1 MFVRRSA
8 PFALVAL
15 LLVTLAPAARAADE
29 EATEFIQTLGD
40 EFVAVLADKELPAE
54 RRIEEFRRLFI
65 EGFDVKTISRFALG
79 RYWRRASKSQRLEY
93 SRLFSDYM
101 VTTYSARLGQY
112 SGEKIV
118 VGETRNDGKRDSIVS
133 SKIVRP
139 KGKPVRLDWR
149 LRRRDESY
157 KIVDVV
163 IEGVSMA
170 ITQRDAFA
178 SVIRRGGGKV
188 ESLLE
193 ELRSKVRDKQNKSE
207 RPRHLK
213 TATG

>member
-1 MFVRRSA
+1 MFLRRFA
-8 PFALVAL
+8 PLALVAYL
-15 LLVTLAPAARAADE
+15 LTSGGAARAADA
-29 EATEFIQTLGD
+29 EAIDFIQTLGD
-40 EFVAVLADKELPAE
+40 EFVSVLADKELPAE
-54 RRIEEFRRLFI
+54 RRLEEFRRLFI
-65 EGFDVKTISRFALG
+65 EGFDVRTISRFALG
-79 RYWRRASKSQRLEY
+79 RYWRRASKNQRQEY
-93 SRLFSDYM
+93 GRLFSDYI
-101 VTTYSARLGQY
+101 VNTYSDRLGQY

-118 VGETRNDGKRDSIVS
+118 VGKTRNDAKRDRIVS

-149 LRRRDESY
+149 LRQRDQGF

-170 ITQRDAFA
+170 ITQRDAFS

-193 ELRSKVRDKQNKSE
+193 ELRSKVRGKQKKSE
-207 RPRHLK
+207 RRRPMK
-213 TATG
+213 KATG

>member
-1 MFVRRSA
+1 MFLRR
-8 PFALVAL
+8 FVLLAL
-15 LLVTLAPAARAADE
+15 LGLLLSASGVARAGDE
-29 EATEFIQTLGD
+29 GATDFIQTLGD

-54 RRIEEFRRLFI
+54 RRLEEFRRLFI
-65 EGFDVKTISRFALG
+65 ESFDVATISRFALG
-79 RYWRRASKSQRLEY
+79 RYWRRASKSQRQEY
-93 SRLFSDYM
+93 GRLFSDYI
-101 VTTYSARLGQY
+101 VNTYSARLGQY

-118 VGETRNDGKRDSIVS
+118 VGETRNDGKRDRIVS

-149 LRRRDESY
+149 LRRRGEGF
-157 KIVDVV
+157 KIVDVI

-193 ELRSKVRDKQNKSE
+193 ELRSKVRGE
-207 RPRHLK
+207 E
-213 TATG
+213 G

>member
-1 MFVRRSA
+1 MFLRRFA
-8 PFALVAL
+8 PLALVAYL
-15 LLVTLAPAARAADE
+15 LTSGGAARAADA
-29 EATEFIQTLGD
+29 EAIDFIQTLGD
-40 EFVAVLADKELPAE
+40 EFVSVLADKELPAE
-54 RRIEEFRRLFI
+54 RRLEEFRRLFI
-65 EGFDVKTISRFALG
+65 EGFDVRTISRFALG
-79 RYWRRASKSQRLEY
+79 RYWRRASKNQRQEY
-93 SRLFSDYM
+93 GRLFSDYI
-101 VTTYSARLGQY
+101 VNTYSDRLGQY

-118 VGETRNDGKRDSIVS
+118 VGKTRNDAKRDRIVS

-149 LRRRDESY
+149 LRRRGEGF
-157 KIVDVV
+157 KIVDVI

-193 ELRSKVRDKQNKSE
+193 ELRSKVRGE
-207 RPRHLK
+207 E
-213 TATG
+213 G